1 MGTISSVL
9 QWSCT
14 KCNTINPTES
24 LKCFNCG
31 TVRKVFPSP
40 TATLYQ
46 HHQSRQQQ
54 QQPARHQSTWIHH
67 QRQQQHRHENL
78 LVGTGGGGGTATLTG
93 VVSAAAEL
101 ATECDEEVATI
112 VDKHKAVTSRNEQ
125 KQGQG
130 IGIGVGIGIG
140 INYGHGH
147 VYKSLLRGC
156 LKRPQRNGQN
166 LPANC
171 QNCEETRKYIKSSI
185 ELYRHFSNPAL
196 NRRWICR
203 HCDTDNNSVT
213 WHCVICDT
221 VSYLAPIYKETLCTT
236 RRHETPAAA
245 AAATTA
251 TTAAATT
258 LSSNCISTSISTSA
272 ATVQLEL
279 SGEKEQERERER
291 ERERQLLDDH
301 PTSQLEQQQQHQQHQ
316 QHSHSKRWQ
325 SRRGISYLRRTQ
337 SLSTSSASSSSVA
350 SSARSCHVCYV
361 NNFSKDIFNLPHIA
375 VAPALNAVTPP
386 PTVAVVAPCSNS
398 RFAIANDTFCRR
410 KQNNN
415 NKNQNNKV
423 KKKYNFTITTLSRSA
438 KAAPPITTTAA
449 PATAAAVKP
458 MPMPMRQSKQRNNS
472 GNNSGSCMQQQQ
484 QQSSQFSIPRNGVF
498 IAVNDWSDNMQQQ
511 QQQHCDT
518 TAITTTS
525 NNNNSSSNNTSSSS
539 SSNNNKLN
547 QQLYENE
554 CVAIAQQQ
562 QLQLQQ
568 QQQQQQQQ
576 LTPIYAQVNKQHK
589 LHKKKHNNETQ
600 SLLQL
605 GNNNSSSSNNSNS
618 NNSSFDLIDSCET
631 TTVAAAATTTNE
643 LCNETTNN
651 METESTATIVASAA
665 TTAATAPSDFY
676 NASEHSIY
684 AKVWKGPR
692 KTTESKITHEASG
705 RLIPAATRNDNKPQ
719 AMILHGNRK
728 FRTCGKCSYAYN
740 RLWSESC
747 EMCDAATNSNP
758 NTNTN
763 QMDLPSTASV
773 PPPLSA
779 SSSGG
784 GGGVLEPRS
793 DEPWTCKKCT
803 LVNYSTAMA
812 CIVCGGS
819 KLKSISSIEDMTL
832 RKGEFWTCS
841 HCTLKNSLSV
851 GLCSACKSMRLLP
864 VDSVRERPDGQSYEE
879 QDGQM
884 VNHGGGQSM
893 AEVINIPMGQLGQ
906 LQLPRVHPSRSPS
919 PRAIH
924 LPAATAP
931 IAAAAAAPQPPPI
944 TGGQQQLRSSSGAIP
959 KRHST
964 GGSIV
969 PRNISIAS
977 SSSAYNLQQQQQ
989 QQQQQLVKKWICP
1002 ACTYENCAASVVCDI
1017 CSSSRGLVN
1026 VVLTDALARKSMRVS
1041 EIRQESKLMENLRQ
1055 LEETEALTKW
1065 QNIIQYCRDNN
1076 ELFVDDSFPPAP
1088 KSLYYNPGSSVPDGS
1103 NPVVQWRRPHEINCD
1118 GGAYPPWAVFRTP
1131 LPSDICQGVLGNCWL
1146 LSALAVLAEREDL
1159 VKEVLVTKEICAQ
1172 GAYQVRLCKDGKWTT
1187 VLVDD
1192 LLPCDKRGHL
1202 VYSQAKRKQLW
1213 VPLIEKAVAKIHGCY
1228 EALVSGR
1235 AIEGLATLTGA
1246 PCESIPL
1253 QASSLPMPSEDE
1265 LDKDLIWAQLLSS
1278 RCVRFLMGASCGGG
1292 NMKVDEEE
1300 YQHKGLRPRHAY
1312 SVLDVKDIQ
1321 GHRLLKLRNP
1331 WGHYSWRG
1339 DWSDDSQLW
1348 TDDLR
1353 DALMPHGASEG
1364 VFWISF
1370 EDVLNYFDCIDIC
1383 KVRSGWNEVRLQ
1395 GTLQPLCSISC
1406 VLLTVL
1412 EPTEAEFTLFQE
1424 GQRNSEKSQRS
1435 QLDLC
1440 VVIFR
1445 TRSPAAPE
1453 IGRLV
1458 EHSKRQVRGFVGCH
1472 KMLERDIYLLVC
1484 LAFNH
1489 WHTGIE
1495 DPHQYPQCILAI
1507 HSSKRLLV
1515 EQITPSPHLL
1525 ADAIISLTLT
1535 KGQRHEGREGMTAYY
1550 LTKGWAGLVV
1560 MVENRHENKWIHVKC
1575 DCQESYNVVSTRGEL
1590 KTVDSVPPLQRQVII
1605 VLTQLEGSGG
1615 FSIAHRLTHRLA
1627 NSRGLHDWGPPGA
1640 THCPPIENVHGL
1652 HAPRLIT

>member
-31 TVRKVFPSP
+31 TVRKVFP
-40 TATLYQ
+40 
-46 HHQSRQQQ
+46 QQQ
-54 QQPARHQSTWIHH
+54 QH
-67 QRQQQHRHENL
+67 QHRSSSI
-78 LVGTGGGGGTATLTG
+78 TASWTADDALEQAEKEQERDKEKG
-93 VVSAAAEL
+93 RAA
-101 ATECDEEVATI
+101 VARSEY
-112 VDKHKAVTSRNEQ
+112 K
-125 KQGQG
+125 
-130 IGIGVGIGIG
+130 
-140 INYGHGH
+140 H

-156 LKRPQRNGQN
+156 LKRPQRNSQN

-171 QNCEETRKYIKSSI
+171 VDCEDTRKYIKSSI

-196 NRRWICR
+196 NRRWVC
-203 HCDTDNNSVT
+203 HACGTDNSSVT
-213 WHCVICDT
+213 WHCLICDT
-221 VSYLAPIYKETLCTT
+221 VSYLAPIYKDAI
-236 RRHETPAAA
+236 AADRGQDLAGSLGNRGELLA
-245 AAATTA
+245 ADHSHPHHHHHY
-251 TTAAATT
+251 
-258 LSSNCISTSISTSA
+258 LH
-272 ATVQLEL
+272 QELE
-279 SGEKEQERERER
+279 EQ
-291 ERERQLLDDH
+291 H
-301 PTSQLEQQQQHQQHQ
+301 HHQHQLHSQHL
-316 QHSHSKRWQ
+316 HKRHLKGR
-325 SRRGISYLRRTQ
+325 SASGSGSGPGSGSGLRRTQ
-337 SLSTSSASSSSVA
+337 SLSTAIDKSASG
-350 SSARSCHVCYV
+350 RSCHICYA
-361 NNFSKDIFNLPHIA
+361 NNQSKDIFNLPQIKPA
-375 VAPALNAVTPP
+375 PQLTGIPPVAA
-386 PTVAVVAPCSNS
+386 CSNS

-415 NKNQNNKV
+415 NKNQNHKV
-423 KKKYNFTITTLSRSA
+423 VRESGAKRKYNFTITTLSRSA
-438 KAAPPITTTAA
+438 AKDAGHGQMKPLRQAVNLNLNLQQEPQQKS
-449 PATAAAVKP
+449 PANPQQPQRKTQREPAAVSMNP
-458 MPMPMRQSKQRNNS
+458 T
-472 GNNSGSCMQQQQ
+472 
-484 QQSSQFSIPRNGVF
+484 QFTIPRNGVF
-498 IAVNDWSDNMQQQ
+498 IAVNEWSEPL
-511 QQQHCDT
+511 
-518 TAITTTS
+518 ASSSSVSSSS
-525 NNNNSSSNNTSSSS
+525 NHHHHHHSNSNSNSSGNSNIINNNSSSSSG
-539 SSNNNKLN
+539 SNK
-547 QQLYENE
+547 LYENE
-554 CVAIAQQQ
+554 CVALAQQQ
-562 QLQLQQ
+562 LRAAAAQAAQAAA
-568 QQQQQQQQ
+568 
-576 LTPIYAQVNKQHK
+576 TAVAIASSPSAKAMAEPAPPATMPIYAQVNKQHK
-589 LHKKKHNNETQ
+589 LKKKQQIASESQT
-600 SLLQL
+600 
-605 GNNNSSSSNNSNS
+605 NNNGGGEMADAVS
-618 NNSSFDLIDSCET
+618 
-631 TTVAAAATTTNE
+631 
-643 LCNETTNN
+643 
-651 METESTATIVASAA
+651 ESLTAGLGTSTDGSGEASE
-665 TTAATAPSDFY
+665 SE
-676 NASEHSIY
+676 SQVEEHSIY

-692 KTTESKITHEASG
+692 KATESKIMHDPGSSSRLSGAAS
-705 RLIPAATRNDNKPQ
+705 AAAGTASAGTAGAGAIAAAVGAAAASRHDNKTQ
-719 AMILHGNRK
+719 LGNGSRSK
-728 FRTCGKCSYAYN
+728 MWICIKCSYAYN
-740 RLWSESC
+740 RLWLQTC
-747 EMCDAATNSNP
+747 EMCEAKAEQQQQQLQQQQHHHHHLQQQQAA
-758 NTNTN
+758 
-763 QMDLPSTASV
+763 
-773 PPPLSA
+773 
-779 SSSGG
+779 
-784 GGGVLEPRS
+784 PR

-812 CIVCGGS
+812 CVVCGGS

-841 HCTLKNSLSV
+841 HCTLKNSLHSPV
-851 GLCSACKSMRLLP
+851 CSACKSHRQPQLSMAMEA
-864 VDSVRERPDGQSYEE
+864 VRERPDGQSYEE
-879 QDGQM
+879 QDAAA
-884 VNHGGGQSM
+884 VGGGGGSAHQSG
-893 AEVINIPMGQLGQ
+893 ANEVKAPTALNLPLASVALPMPM
-906 LQLPRVHPSRSPS
+906 LQLPTSSAAGLRGSRSPS
-919 PRAIH
+919 PRMQP
-924 LPAATAP
+924 LPSL
-931 IAAAAAAPQPPPI
+931 
-944 TGGQQQLRSSSGAIP
+944 QQQRNSSSSGAIP

-969 PRNISIAS
+969 PRNISIAGLAS
-977 SSSAYNLQQQQQ
+977 YNLQQGQG
-989 QQQQQLVKKWICP
+989 VGSASVVSASGAGAGAVGASTSSKKWQCP
-1002 ACTYENCAASVVCDI
+1002 ACTYDNCAASVVCDI
-1017 CSSSRGLVN
+1017 CSSPRGLASA
-1026 VVLTDALARKSMRVS
+1026 VLGEALGRKSVRVALTPAD
-1041 EIRQESKLMENLRQ
+1041 IRQESKLMENLRQ

-1088 KSLYYNPGSSVPDGS
+1088 KSLYYNPASGAAEG

-1159 VKEVLVTKEICAQ
+1159 VKEVLVTKEICGQ

-1300 YQHKGLRPRHAY
+1300 YQQKGLRPRHAY

-1339 DWSDDSQLW
+1339 DWSDDSSLW

-1515 EQITPSPHLL
+1515 EQISPSPHLL